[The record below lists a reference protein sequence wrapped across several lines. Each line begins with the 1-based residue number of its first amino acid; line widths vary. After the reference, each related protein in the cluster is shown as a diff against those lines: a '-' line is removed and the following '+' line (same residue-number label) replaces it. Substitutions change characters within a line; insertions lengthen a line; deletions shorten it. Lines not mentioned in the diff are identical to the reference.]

1 MTHYSF
7 HGEIFLF
14 FFFLRAP
21 LKRVQGW
28 RADMEG
34 LGDEQDW
41 GA

>member
-1 MTHYSF
+1 MVKF
-7 HGEIFLF
+7 FFF
-14 FFFLRAP
+14 FFFLRDEI
-21 LKRVQGW
+21 KRVQGW